1 MLFRTYIS
9 AISALLAIG
18 LMVGNAAGQTLD
30 QSDQKIIEESLN
42 EHDIKTVSFWS
53 FNYINVGSAN
63 EPQPM
68 ALNSIPSIWPRIIA
82 GFGMPDIFNDG
93 EMIHSVRRGDTLSA
107 ISIRYGVSIQAI
119 KNWNNLSGSLIQIG
133 QKLVLRKDG
142 QGKRVTSYEKSYKA
156 NLPYLSR
163 IFNRSQ
169 KYIHF
174 ILGEL
179 EKRGMPTELALLPM
193 IESAYYPVAYSRAH
207 AAGLWQFIPSTGKN
221 YGLEQNW
228 WRDERRDIIA
238 STKGALDY
246 LQGLH
251 AEFDDWQLVLAAYN
265 WGENGLRRSI
275 KRNKKRGRGTRY
287 SDLKMPRET
296 RNYVPKLQ
304 AMKNIVIESHL
315 GTLTL
320 PHVADYAYFTP
331 VTAPNLID
339 IKLAADLAG
348 IDLEEFEMLNPS
360 HNRPVFTTDGK
371 TPMLIPSNRVDL
383 FNENLKNYSA
393 PITTWGT
400 YEFKKG
406 DTLSQTAEQ
415 FGIKLDKLRA
425 INGLK
430 PYFPIQVGQSILVPW
445 IHSEQA
451 SNLSQTWTRPEFTQ
465 ASSQYGKEFIYRI
478 KRGDTLSGIAKRYG
492 VSVKAL
498 KNWNGLKTSII
509 RVGKKLIIYKD
520 LAVPRVSKMLE
531 S

>member
-1 MLFRTYIS
+1 
-9 AISALLAIG
+9 
-18 LMVGNAAGQTLD
+18 
-30 QSDQKIIEESLN
+30 
-42 EHDIKTVSFWS
+42 
-53 FNYINVGSAN
+53 
-63 EPQPM
+63 
-68 ALNSIPSIWPRIIA
+68 
-82 GFGMPDIFNDG
+82 
-93 EMIHSVRRGDTLSA
+93 
-107 ISIRYGVSIQAI
+107 
-119 KNWNNLSGSLIQIG
+119 
-133 QKLVLRKDG
+133 
-142 QGKRVTSYEKSYKA
+142 
-156 NLPYLSR
+156 
-163 IFNRSQ
+163 
-169 KYIHF
+169 
-174 ILGEL
+174 
-179 EKRGMPTELALLPM
+179 
-193 IESAYYPVAYSRAH
+193 
-207 AAGLWQFIPSTGKN
+207 
-221 YGLEQNW
+221 
-228 WRDERRDIIA
+228 
-238 STKGALDY
+238 
-246 LQGLH
+246 
-251 AEFDDWQLVLAAYN
+251 
-265 WGENGLRRSI
+265 
-275 KRNKKRGRGTRY
+275 
-287 SDLKMPRET
+287 
-296 RNYVPKLQ
+296 
-304 AMKNIVIESHL
+304 
-315 GTLTL
+315 
-320 PHVADYAYFTP
+320 
-331 VTAPNLID
+331 
-339 IKLAADLAG
+339 
-348 IDLEEFEMLNPS
+348 LEEFEMLNPS

-393 PITTWGT
+393 PLTTWGT